1 MILESVTGVPVGG
14 PALSQVYVR
23 CSDPNVICE
32 SRKVSQGE
40 PHDVFMKVRPSELPN
55 ICSLNYHTVLNKH
68 TCLINA
74 PPMV

>member
-1 MILESVTGVPVGG
+1 MGG

-40 PHDVFMKVRPSELPN
+40 PHDVFMKV
-55 ICSLNYHTVLNKH
+55 CSLSIAH
-68 TCLINA
+68 
-74 PPMV
+74 